1 MDFQRNKAVWKNTTS
16 GYSKKFVC
24 YNCGVLV
31 ASNELFYTNDGY
43 NHRNGMIY
51 ICPHCNAPNV
61 FDAWE
66 DRPEA
71 QYYGEDVKK
80 LPETIL
86 SVYNEIRK
94 CIGVNA
100 YTAATMMLRKIL
112 MNFAVENGA
121 KEGDSFHNYVQWL
134 CKEGYVHKLNHKQAE
149 AIKKLGNKSNHKIES
164 INKEDCLNIF
174 NFVVH
179 FLKSNYEF
187 ADEDE
192 IK

>member
-16 GYSKKFVC
+16 GYSEKFVC

-31 ASNELFYTNDGY
+31 ASNEFFYTKDGY

-61 FDAWE
+61 FDARE

-121 KEGDSFHNYVQWL
+121 KEGDSFHDYVQWL
-134 CKEGYVHKLNHKQAE
+134 CK
-149 AIKKLGNKSNHKIES
+149 
-164 INKEDCLNIF
+164 DC
-174 NFVVH
+174 
-179 FLKSNYEF
+179 
-187 ADEDE
+187 
-192 IK
+192 